1 MALFIITDARIGG
14 KKIPPLSYCSLH
26 QSIDWHHRF
35 ECTYYILNSSSQ
47 KFNNVL
53 NEIKDYVGKKIELRF
68 RYSKSK
74 DHDILNEFVG
84 IVTEAKLAREIST
97 GTEMVCIS
105 GYSPTILLEGRP
117 ACTTFSEMS
126 LDEIVQA
133 IHKQIPQ
140 NDLKIKSDPV
150 FTSEIPFI
158 VQYKESNFH
167 FLNRIADTYGEWC
180 FFDGNDLIFG
190 KLPKGDSIPIS
201 LETELTD
208 FECSLL
214 SKNLNYTAVT
224 YDYKE
229 NAVYTKDTKDYTVND
244 LDPFGDHLISQSEKL
259 YKQKHTYYSTE
270 KFKDERDFIDF
281 FNIRKSSE
289 STELVV
295 NNGSSFNPRVRI
307 GSLIKIISGHKS
319 EQSLGEFIITSIQHQ
334 INDKGV
340 YKNFFKAVPK
350 KINQPPPNQ
359 NVRLPSCDVQPACVV
374 DNDDPEQMG
383 RVKIRFFWQEPKD
396 STPWLRIVHP
406 YGGKSKNGEQHGFY
420 FIPEIDD
427 EVMVGFEG
435 NNPDRPFVIG
445 NVYHAKSKPDHWY
458 DSDNNIK
465 SIRTR
470 NGNQIIFRDE
480 NGSEEIRILNT
491 DDGSPTNEISLSL
504 ADDGKITIKSEGDLE
519 LSAENIKIAAR
530 TDITMESGQN
540 TELTASD
547 YKLDSDNGIRFTGQ
561 QVSITGQNSTN
572 IKGESELE
580 LEGTNTSVKGQA
592 ELKLNGPQTKIEASQ
607 LKISGDAQTEIT
619 GATVKVSGSAITE
632 IKGAMVKIN

>member
-1 MALFIITDARIGG
+1 MALYIITDARIGG
-14 KKIPPLSYCSLH
+14 ETIPPLSYCSLH
-26 QSIDWHHRF
+26 QPIDWHHRF
-35 ECTYYILNSSSQ
+35 ECKYYILNSSSQ
-47 KFNNVL
+47 KFNDEL
-53 NEIKDYVGKKIELRF
+53 NKIKDYVGKRIELRF
-68 RYSKSK
+68 RYSESEN
-74 DHDILNEFVG
+74 DDILNEFVG
-84 IVTEAKLAREIST
+84 IVTDAKLAREISS
-97 GTEMVCIS
+97 GTETVYIS

-117 ACTTFSEMS
+117 TCATFSDMS

-133 IHKQIPQ
+133 IHKQISQ

-190 KLPKGDSIPIS
+190 KLDKGDSIPIS
-201 LETELTD
+201 LESELTD
-208 FECSLL
+208 FECSLM

-224 YDYKE
+224 YDYQE
-229 NAVYTKDTKDYTVND
+229 NAIYTKDTKDYTVND
-244 LDPFGDHLISQSEKL
+244 LDPFGDHLFAQSKEL

-281 FNIRKSSE
+281 LNIRKSSE

-295 NNGSSFNPRVRI
+295 NSGSSFNPRVRI
-307 GSLIKIISGHKS
+307 GSVIKITRTNKS
-319 EQSLGEFIITSIQHQ
+319 KEGFGEFIITSIQHQ
-334 INDKGV
+334 VDEKGI
-340 YKNFFKAVPK
+340 YKNSFTAVPK
-350 KINQPPPNQ
+350 QINQPPPNQ
-359 NVRLPSCDVQPACVV
+359 HVMLPSCDIQPACVV
-374 DNDDPEQMG
+374 DNDDPKQMG
-383 RVKIRFFWQEPKD
+383 RIKIRFFWQESKD
-396 STPWLRIVHP
+396 FTPWLRIIHP
-406 YGGKSKNGEQHGFY
+406 HGGKLKSGEQHGFY

-435 NNPDRPFVIG
+435 NNPDKPFVIG
-445 NVYHAKSKPDHWY
+445 NVYNTRSKPDHWY

-504 ADDGKITIKSEGDLE
+504 ADDGKITIRSEGDLE

-547 YKLDSDNGIRFTGQ
+547 YKLDSDNGIKFTGQ
-561 QVSITGQNSTN
+561 QVSITGQNSTK

-607 LKISGDAQTEIT
+607 LKIAGDAQTEIT
-619 GATVKVSGSAITE
+619 GANVKVSGSALTE
-632 IKGAMVKIN
+632 ISGALVKIN

>member
-1 MALFIITDARIGG
+1 MALYITTDARIGG
-14 KKIPPLSYCSLH
+14 KKIPPLSSCSLY
-26 QSIDWHHRF
+26 QPIDWHHRF
-35 ECTYYILNSSSQ
+35 ECMYHIIDSSSQ
-47 KFNNVL
+47 KYNDVL
-53 NEIKDYVGKKIELRF
+53 SEIKDYVGKRIELRF
-68 RYSKSK
+68 RYPESE
-74 DHDILNEFVG
+74 DNDILNEFVG
-84 IVTEAKLAREIST
+84 IVTEAKVSREASS
-97 GTEMVCIS
+97 GVKMVCIS

-117 ACTTFSEMS
+117 TCTTFSEMT

-150 FTSEIPFI
+150 FTNEIPFI

-180 FFDGNDLIFG
+180 FYDGSDLVFG
-190 KLPKGDSIPIS
+190 KLTKGDPIQIP
-201 LETELTD
+201 LESELTD

-224 YDYKE
+224 YDYIE

-244 LDPFGDHLISQSEKL
+244 LDPYGNHVIEQSEKV
-259 YKQKHTYYSTE
+259 YKQKHTYFSTE
-270 KFKDERDFIDF
+270 NFKDERDFIDF
-281 FNIRKSSE
+281 FNTRKSSE
-289 STELVV
+289 SSELVISS
-295 NNGSSFNPRVRI
+295 GSSFNPHVRV
-307 GSLIKIISGHKS
+307 GSIIKITSKHKL
-319 EQSLGEFIITSIQHQ
+319 EEGFGEFIITSVQHQ
-334 INDKGV
+334 VDDHGI
-340 YKNFFKAVPK
+340 YTNFFTAVPK
-350 KINQPPPNQ
+350 QINQPPPN
-359 NVRLPSCDVQPACVV
+359 RHIKLPHCDIQPAFVV

-383 RVKIRFFWQEPKD
+383 RVKIRFFWQESKD

-406 YGGKSKNGEQHGFY
+406 HGGKLKNGEQHGFY
-420 FIPEIDD
+420 FMPEIDD

-445 NVYHAKSKPDHWY
+445 NVYHANSKPDHWY
-458 DSDNNIK
+458 NSDNNIK

-530 TDITMESGQN
+530 TDITMESGKN
-540 TELTASD
+540 TQLSASD
-547 YKLDSDNGIRFTGQ
+547 YKLDSDNGIKLTGQ
-561 QVSITGQNSTN
+561 EVTIEGQNSTTV
-572 IKGESELE
+572 KGQSELE

-592 ELKLNGPQTKIEASQ
+592 ELKLNGPQTKIEATQ
-607 LKISGDAQTEIT
+607 LKVAGDAQTEIT
-619 GATVKVSGSAITE
+619 GATVKVSGSTITE
-632 IKGAMVKIN
+632 IKGALVKIN